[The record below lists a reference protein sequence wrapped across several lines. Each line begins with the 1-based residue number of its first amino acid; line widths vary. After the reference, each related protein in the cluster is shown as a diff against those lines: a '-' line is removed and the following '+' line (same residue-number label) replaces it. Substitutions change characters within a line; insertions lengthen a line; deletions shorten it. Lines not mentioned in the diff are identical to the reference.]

1 MQELFQTLGT
11 YLRKARI
18 EKGLSQR
25 EVADALGYSSPQFI
39 SNFERGLCS
48 PPLVKL
54 KVLID
59 LYRLNPQKVLGL
71 ILDQQKKH
79 LEKNLL
85 LKGKKQG
92 KRVIERSS
100 SRLH

>member
-11 YLRKARI
+11 YLKKARV
-18 EKGLSQR
+18 EKGFSQR

-59 LYRLNPQKVLGL
+59 LYRLSPQRVMGL

-79 LEKNLL
+79 LEKSLVL
-85 LKGKKQG
+85 RGKKAA
-92 KRVIERSS
+92 RRAN
-100 SRLH
+100 